1 MSKPLVLFEVTDG
14 VAVATLNDTERLN
27 PMSADLLDG
36 LLAVLD
42 RVRADPGVRALVLGA
57 RGRAFCVGAD
67 LKDLRE
73 RAAGRP
79 GGEGLAAYVGH
90 DLMEARGN
98 PAILQLHTLRVP
110 VVSAINGPAV
120 GGGMGLAL
128 AADLVIAARSAYF
141 SLPFVPALGL
151 VPDMG
156 VLWRALR
163 SVGPERAAGLMLTGR
178 RLPAEEAAQWG
189 LIWQCVDDACL
200 MDEAMALARQL
211 AELPAHAIAESRA
224 MLDAAARHTL
234 PEQLTYERQ
243 RQQAL
248 IDGDA
253 FAEGLRAFT
262 ERRKPQFP
270 RG

>member
-1 MSKPLVLFEVTDG
+1 MNEALVLYEVIDG
-14 VAVATLNDTERLN
+14 VAVATLNNTERLN
-27 PMSADLLDG
+27 AMSAALLEG
-36 LLAVLD
+36 LLAALE
-42 RVRADPGVRALVLGA
+42 RVRADASVRALVLCA
-57 RGRAFCVGAD
+57 RGRAFCAGAD
-67 LKDLRE
+67 LKDFVE
-73 RAAGRP
+73 RGAAGAGP
-79 GGEGLAAYVGH
+79 DGLAAYVGH

-98 PAILQLHTLRVP
+98 PAILQLRTLHVP
-110 VVSAINGPAV
+110 VICAVQGPAV
-120 GGGMGLAL
+120 GGGVGLAL
-128 AADLVIAARSAYF
+128 AADLVLAARSAYF

-156 VLWRALR
+156 VIWQALR
-163 SVGPERAAGLMLTGR
+163 AAGPARATGLMLTGCK
-178 RLPAEEAAQWG
+178 LSAEEAAQWG
-189 LIWQCVDDACL
+189 LIWRCVDDADL
-200 MDEAMALARQL
+200 TAQTMALARQL